1 MEDKAG
7 GWWKREQ
14 RQERPQ
20 RLQIE
25 IPIRILSIWRRTVT
39 LGKETGALGPV
50 GAAEK

>member
-1 MEDKAG
+1 MENKAG
-7 GWWKREQ
+7 GGWKREQ

-20 RLQIE
+20 RLQIA

-50 GAAEK
+50 DVVGK